1 MESQR
6 PQLGVAVLVSL
17 LAAIACDGE
26 TRVEHPFRGVT
37 HLIRV
42 EEVPRQVTMHV
53 VRVDLD
59 TPGLSFRLT
68 PPGGSRETVRQTT
81 LEFLREQKAQIA
93 VNVHFF
99 TPFPSTDKEA
109 FLIGLAASD
118 GKVHSTCE
126 QPEQSYAILANAP
139 AINIDAQNRASIVHC
154 KAADL
159 WNTVSGSA
167 QIITNGVATI
177 PAYRDGQLTPARG
190 YSNEKSWYDV
200 KTART
205 VLGLAGPRTLYI
217 FTVDRAGGSLG
228 MTLAEIADLLI
239 RDYNVTDALNLDGGG
254 STTLAME
261 DPRTGEPRI
270 VNVSSDNPNGRSVA
284 SSLAI
289 FIH

>member
-6 PQLGVAVLVSL
+6 SQLAVASAVLLV
-17 LAAIACDGE
+17 AAFACDGE

-42 EEVPRQVTMHV
+42 EEVPRKVTMHV

-68 PPGGSRETVRQTT
+68 PPGGSRETARQTT
-81 LEFLREQKAQIA
+81 LEFLREQRAQIA
-93 VNVHFF
+93 VNAHFF
-99 TPFPSTDKEA
+99 TPFPSKDKEA

-118 GKVHSTCE
+118 GKVYSTCE

-139 AINIDAQNRASIVHC
+139 AVNIDAQNRARIVHC
-154 KAADL
+154 EAIGL

-177 PAYRDGQLTPARG
+177 PGYRDGELTPGRG
-190 YSNEKSWYDV
+190 YSSEKSWYDV

-217 FTVDRAGGSLG
+217 FTVDRAGGSEG

-239 RDYNVTDALNLDGGG
+239 REYNVSDALNLDGGG

-261 DPRTGEPRI
+261 DPRTSEPRI

-289 FIH
+289 FIR